1 MIRPSLTTAW
11 YPSKTDS
18 SSSCDTEQQI
28 ADILDEYLE
37 SLESGNP
44 IPVEEVL
51 GRYPEFA
58 DELREYLEGLAML
71 RGDLPRADYRAP
83 ADADG
88 HEIEGGRELGDY
100 RLVREIGRGGMGV
113 VYEAQQL
120 SLNRRVALKVLPFAA
135 MLDSRQIKRFENEA
149 RAAAQLHHPNI
160 VPVHGVGCER
170 GVHYYAMQF
179 IDGLT
184 LRAAIDEPAGDP
196 AAVPAGELSAAARL
210 SVVTTLTLR
219 DSGVSERV
227 REIARIGVQA
237 ANALH
242 AAHQCGVIH
251 RDIKPSNLML
261 DGRGELWITDFG
273 LARVQ
278 SDHSVTR
285 SGDIVG
291 TLHYM
296 SPEQARGEGA
306 VADPR
311 SDVYSLAVTLYE
323 LVTRQRPFEG
333 DTHGDVLCA
342 IELGICKPASYWN
355 SAIPRDLENVIAKG
369 METEPLDRYATAAEF
384 ETDLQRFLD
393 GKPTRAKPPGSLRVL
408 GKWAARNRAVVVSAL
423 SALLIVTL
431 SLAVMNVSLLRKAG
445 ELDREIVA
453 ANSRHD
459 KTVQNLQWFGLR
471 VAELLKNSPGA
482 ESERQVL
489 LADVLRVYDELIDE
503 FGDSA
508 AKRADIA
515 ITHTKMAS
523 VFRELGEHESAVNAY
538 REAQA
543 VFSELPDSQAHLAEC
558 LSSCGLILAEQ
569 GRHDQAGSELRR
581 AISIQRK
588 LVATHDSVDHVI
600 SLANSYINLGLVEG
614 VDTTETFGQAFQL
627 LRAAHEED
635 PENTELLR
643 GLAALCGTASAAVS
657 GEDPER
663 AIRLAQLAVS
673 YGLKLNAVAQ
683 PGADDKS
690 RLATDSSNLG
700 TLYARAG
707 QHSRAMEAYR
717 LSALWHRKTDD
728 PAALVVTLANLART
742 QWTLQLA
749 TDSAKSWR
757 EAISVQT
764 TLLNASPG
772 DLNQVS
778 RLGGLYNNLG
788 FVWQGSDRPALA
800 GEAFDMSAEF
810 QRRAY
815 QLAKQSQHAET
826 FREDFSRTLYNAARV
841 ALALGQFQKSAE
853 LHWERAELW
862 PGNSAQRESAADG
875 IRNAV
880 ERMSP
885 RDPRRLEWEQL
896 AELLVAT

>member
-71 RGDLPRADYRAP
+71 RGDLPRADYRSP

-88 HEIEGGRELGDY
+88 QEIEGGRELGDY
-100 RLVREIGRGGMGV
+100 RLVREVGRGGMGV

-179 IDGLT
+179 IDGVT
-184 LRAAIDEPAGDP
+184 LRAAIDEPTGDP
-196 AAVPAGELSAAARL
+196 AVELSAAAR
-210 SVVTTLTLR
+210 SSFVTTLVSR
-219 DSGVSERV
+219 GSGASDRV
-227 REIARIGVQA
+227 RAIARIGVQA

-306 VADPR
+306 VAGPR

-323 LVTRQRPFEG
+323 LVTLQRPFEG
-333 DTHGDVLCA
+333 DTHGDILRA
-342 IELGICKPASYWN
+342 IELGICKPVSYWN

-369 METEPLDRYATAAEF
+369 METEPLDRYTTASEF
-384 ETDLQRFLD
+384 EADLQRFLD
-393 GKPTRAKPPGSLRVL
+393 GKPTQAKPPGSLRVL

-423 SALLIVTL
+423 SAMLIVTL
-431 SLAVMNVSLLRKAG
+431 SLAVMNVSLIRKAG

-471 VAELLKNSPGA
+471 VAELLKDSPGA

-543 VFSELPDSQAHLAEC
+543 VFSDLPDSQAVLAEC

-569 GRHDQAGSELRR
+569 GRHDEARSDLHR
-581 AISIQRK
+581 AISIQQE
-588 LVATHDSVDHVI
+588 LVATHDCVDHVI

-614 VDTTETFGQAFQL
+614 VDTNETFAQAFQL
-627 LRAAHEED
+627 LRSAHEED
-635 PENTELLR
+635 PDNTELLR
-643 GLAALCGTASAAVS
+643 GLAALCGTASAALADD
-657 GEDPER
+657 DPGR

-683 PGADDKS
+683 PGEDDES

-717 LSALWHRKTDD
+717 LSASWHRKTDD
-728 PAALVVTLANLART
+728 PAALIVMLANLART

-749 TDSAKSWR
+749 ADSAKSWR

-788 FVWQGSDRPALA
+788 FVWQGSDRQALA
-800 GEAFDMSAEF
+800 GEAFDTSAEF

-815 QLAKQSQHAET
+815 QLAKKSQHAET
-826 FREDFSRTLYNAARV
+826 FREDLSRTLYNAARV
-841 ALALGQFQKSAE
+841 AFALGQFQKSAE
-853 LHWERAELW
+853 LHLERAELW